1 MFYIHQSSCISPQET
16 FLNNDIETLR
26 GSTENILQV
35 IEPAYTMFPPGA
47 LRRMGKASRMG
58 MGTAMQVLQNN
69 IKPDG
74 FIIGTANGG
83 MEESIRF
90 LKQIIEYNEDTLAP
104 GSFVQSTANAIAS
117 QLGMTTQNHGY
128 NITHVHKG
136 LSFENSAID
145 VAMLLKENPEHTY
158 LLGGVDEIASYNYNI
173 EYAAGWY
180 KKEPASNKELYHV
193 KSPGSIAGEGSA
205 MFLVNNTS
213 ENASAKLTALAT
225 LHTDDKMMVLDRM
238 RLFITKEVPANETI
252 ELFLTGDS
260 GDSRYADLFSSCEA
274 LINGDATIARF
285 KHMCGE
291 YPTASAF
298 ALWLACVLP
307 VDKALPQHMV
317 SRKGVE
323 RKIKN
328 VLIYNCHQ
336 GGQHSFMLV
345 CRTV

>member
-16 FLNNDIETLR
+16 FLMNDIETLHA
-26 GSTENILQV
+26 STENILHV
-35 IEPAYTMFPPGA
+35 IEPPYTGFPPGA

-69 IKPDG
+69 VKPDG
-74 FIIGTANGG
+74 FIVGTANGG

-90 LKQIIEYNEDTLAP
+90 LKQIIEYDEDTLAP

-117 QLGMTTQNHGY
+117 QLGMSTQNHGY

-136 LSFENSAID
+136 LSFENSVID
-145 VAMLLKENPEHTY
+145 VAMLLKENPTHTY

-180 KKEPASNKELYHV
+180 KKEIISSEDLYNV
-193 KSPGSIAGEGSA
+193 NSLGSIAGEGAA
-205 MFLVNNTS
+205 MFLVNNTA
-213 ENASAKLTALAT
+213 ENATAKLCALAT
-225 LHTDDKMMVLDRM
+225 THTDDNTKVVDRL
-238 RLFITKEVPANETI
+238 RSFIEKELPSDETI
-252 ELFLTGDS
+252 DLFLTGDD
-260 GDSRYADLFSSCEA
+260 GDNRHAALFSSCEA
-274 LINGDATIARF
+274 LVNVDATIARF

-298 ALWLACVLP
+298 ALWLACVLHADTP
-307 VDKALPQHMV
+307 LPKHMI
-317 SRKGVE
+317 SREGVE
-323 RKIKN
+323 REIKN

-336 GGQHSFMLV
+336 GVQHSFMLV
-345 CRTV
+345 TR

>member
-16 FLNNDIETLR
+16 FLKNDIETLHAA
-26 GSTENILQV
+26 TENILHV
-35 IEPAYTMFPPGA
+35 IEPAYTGFPPGA

-69 IKPDG
+69 TKPDG

-117 QLGMTTQNHGY
+117 QLGMSTQNHGY

-136 LSFENSAID
+136 LSFENSVID
-145 VAMLLKENPEHTY
+145 VSMLLKENPEHTY

-180 KKEPASNKELYHV
+180 KKEIISNNELYHTN
-193 KSPGSIAGEGSA
+193 SPGSIAGEGAA
-205 MFLVNNTS
+205 MFLVNNTA
-213 ENASAKLTALAT
+213 ENASAELCALAT
-225 LHTDDKMMVLDRM
+225 LHTDDKSKVLDRM
-238 RLFITKEVPANETI
+238 RLFIEKELSPHETI
-252 ELFLTGDS
+252 DLFLTGDD
-260 GDSRYADLFSSCEA
+260 GDSRHAELFSSTEA
-274 LINGDATIARF
+274 LVHVDTTIARF

-307 VDKALPQHMV
+307 VDKPLPQHMV
-317 SRKGVE
+317 RRKGVE

-336 GGQHSFMLV
+336 GVQHSFMLV
-345 CRTV
+345 CRIN

>member
-1 MFYIHQSSCISPQET
+1 MFYIHQYSCISPQET
-16 FLNNDIETLR
+16 FLKNDIETLHA
-26 GSTENILQV
+26 STENILHV
-35 IEPAYTMFPPGA
+35 IEPAYTGFPPGA

-69 IKPDG
+69 AKPDG
-74 FIIGTANGG
+74 FIVGTANGG

-117 QLGMTTQNHGY
+117 QLGMSTQNHGY

-136 LSFENSAID
+136 LSFENSVID
-145 VAMLLKENPEHTY
+145 VGMLLKENPEHSY

-173 EYAAGWY
+173 EYAAGCY
-180 KKEPASNKELYHV
+180 KKEITSNKELYNV
-193 KSPGSIAGEGSA
+193 NSSGSIAGEGAA
-205 MFLVNNTS
+205 MFLVNNTV
-213 ENASAKLTALAT
+213 ENASAKLCALAT
-225 LHTDDKMMVLDRM
+225 LHTDDKRMVLDWM
-238 RLFITKEVPANETI
+238 RSFIEKELPAGETI
-252 ELFLTGDS
+252 DLFLTGDD
-260 GDSRYADLFSSCEA
+260 GDSRHAELFSSCEA
-274 LINGDATIARF
+274 LVNIDTTIARF

-307 VDKALPQHMV
+307 VNKPLPQHML
-317 SRKGVE
+317 SRKGAE
-323 RKIKN
+323 QNIKN

-336 GGQHSFMLV
+336 GVQHSFMLV
-345 CRTV
+345 CRAL